1 MSEPKAQLVAPK
13 GNFNLPGMNATGVI
27 TSTSFS
33 GVGGVVTNL
42 TGSPDLD
49 VGIVTGSSFVGD
61 GTGHAASL
69 AGTPELNLG
78 ITTATS
84 FTGDATGKAAGLR
97 GTPNLNVGLI
107 TATSFVGFVTG
118 NVTGNLTGNVRGL
131 GASVKSGVNLGV
143 GVCTAIEYY
152 GDGSTLTGAGSS
164 AFIAQNVN
172 ANVGEEAI
180 IDLSDGNLIYYTG
193 NTGVTVGFASTSA
206 AEQIT
211 LIRNTTNSYSLDF
224 PTGAVD
230 FSGTD
235 QYLSVPY
242 INVLGDWFNSAYCI
256 EYWVYADA
264 FGVGNNG
271 NTNMMGWTQPDSSSE
286 SWSLGAQADGT
297 VEWYYWNGSQNRIT
311 TTTAMS
317 TGEWTHLAM
326 QHDGSGGITIYING
340 VAEATGT
347 KSGSPTYNTSSYI
360 MIGHNAGSD
369 FNGKISNLRVTRTDP
384 AVYSGNFI
392 PPGRPLQTAS
402 NTLLLCCQDSSSA
415 TAATKIPTGTI
426 SATGSPTVGSQTITQ
441 SGSHAVSKD
450 ITWPDRVSWNNDTT
464 PTLIS
469 NDYSKASQIFHL
481 TTFDTGLTYN
491 AWEEMKNDTFQ
502 SYELWSWGTNGSG
515 MLGQNSETQY
525 SSPVQISGN
534 WSRIVT
540 GNYSTGG
547 GAAIRTDKTL
557 WAWGYNDVGALAQ
570 NDRTT
575 RSSPTQI
582 PGTYESVSWSYRTL
596 GAVKTDGTLWTVGKN
611 NAGQLGQNDG
621 ANAHRSSPVQ
631 VGTDNTWGNISHSM
645 FNNDNFLAVKT
656 DGTLW
661 SWGSNTNGQLG
672 HIKQKHNCQEHH
684 HQLKYLV
691 LHGVLLVAVI
701 SGFMQLKLI
710 KHYGHGDLIIKDNW
724 EMIIQQLIHHQF
736 KYLVLHGI
744 LLKWQVQLL

>member
-1 MSEPKAQLVAPK
+1 MSEPKDQLVAPK
-13 GNFNLPGMNATGVI
+13 GNFNLPRMNATGVI

-33 GVGGVVTNL
+33 GGGGVVTNL

-118 NVTGNLTGNVRGL
+118 NVTGNLTGNVTGL

-143 GVCTAIEYY
+143 GVCTALELY

-271 NTNMMGWTQPDSSSE
+271 NTNMMG
-286 SWSLGAQADGT
+286 
-297 VEWYYWNGSQNRIT
+297 
-311 TTTAMS
+311 
-317 TGEWTHLAM
+317 
-326 QHDGSGGITIYING
+326 
-340 VAEATGT
+340 
-347 KSGSPTYNTSSYI
+347 
-360 MIGHNAGSD
+360 
-369 FNGKISNLRVTRTDP
+369 
-384 AVYSGNFI
+384 
-392 PPGRPLQTAS
+392 
-402 NTLLLCCQDSSSA
+402 
-415 TAATKIPTGTI
+415 
-426 SATGSPTVGSQTITQ
+426 
-441 SGSHAVSKD
+441 
-450 ITWPDRVSWNNDTT
+450 
-464 PTLIS
+464 
-469 NDYSKASQIFHL
+469 
-481 TTFDTGLTYN
+481 
-491 AWEEMKNDTFQ
+491 
-502 SYELWSWGTNGSG
+502 
-515 MLGQNSETQY
+515 
-525 SSPVQISGN
+525 
-534 WSRIVT
+534 
-540 GNYSTGG
+540 
-547 GAAIRTDKTL
+547 
-557 WAWGYNDVGALAQ
+557 
-570 NDRTT
+570 
-575 RSSPTQI
+575 
-582 PGTYESVSWSYRTL
+582 
-596 GAVKTDGTLWTVGKN
+596 
-611 NAGQLGQNDG
+611 
-621 ANAHRSSPVQ
+621 
-631 VGTDNTWGNISHSM
+631 
-645 FNNDNFLAVKT
+645 
-656 DGTLW
+656 
-661 SWGSNTNGQLG
+661 
-672 HIKQKHNCQEHH
+672 
-684 HQLKYLV
+684 
-691 LHGVLLVAVI
+691 
-701 SGFMQLKLI
+701 
-710 KHYGHGDLIIKDNW
+710 
-724 EMIIQQLIHHQF
+724 
-736 KYLVLHGI
+736 
-744 LLKWQVQLL
+744 